1 MKWRDALPIITGAAM
16 VAMAT
21 ASIGAPA
28 PGAPKTG
35 GALANGLLAGV
46 AGDDSPD
53 VIEVRHYK
61 LTLEKAQKTAA
72 AMQSINQLVAANPS
86 LNAALDAG
94 SSTTGKKPITEQAAD
109 IDSKYPQIASIIHT
123 NGLAT
128 REFIVVT
135 GALINDLG
143 FVMMKKQG
151 MIKAYPPGMITPEN
165 IALIEGNTP
174 AFEEIAAKM
183 QPPSTR

>member
-1 MKWRDALPIITGAAM
+1 MKWRDALSVIAVAAM

-21 ASIGAPA
+21 ASFGSSASGAAKTDGAP
-28 PGAPKTG
+28 
-35 GALANGLLAGV
+35 AGV

-61 LTLEKAQKTAA
+61 LTLEKAQKTAV
-72 AMQSINQLVAANPS
+72 AMQSINQLVVANPS

-109 IDSKYPQIASIIHT
+109 IDSKYPQIAAIIHT

-128 REFIVVT
+128 REFIVIT

-151 MIKAYPPGMITPEN
+151 MIKDYPPGMITAEN
-165 IALIEGNTP
+165 IALIEGNMP

-183 QPPSTR
+183 QPPNTR

>member
-1 MKWRDALPIITGAAM
+1 MRWRNALSLLTAAAM
-16 VAMAT
+16 IVLAA
-21 ASIGAPA
+21 ASIGAAAAAA
-28 PGAPKTG
+28 PRAAVAGAG
-35 GALANGLLAGV
+35 G

-94 SSTTGKKPITEQAAD
+94 SSTTGKKPITQQAAD
-109 IDSKYPQIASIIHT
+109 IDAKYPQIAAIIHS

-151 MIKAYPPGMITPEN
+151 MIKAYPPGMITAEN
-165 IALIEGNTP
+165 IALIEGNMA
-174 AFEEIAAKM
+174 AFDEIAAKM
-183 QPPSTR
+183 QPPNTR

>member
-1 MKWRDALPIITGAAM
+1 MKWRDALSVITVAAM
-16 VAMAT
+16 AAMAT
-21 ASIGAPA
+21 ASVGAPA
-28 PGAPKTG
+28 SGTAKMG
-35 GALANGLLAGV
+35 GPLAGV
-46 AGDDSPD
+46 AADDSPD
-53 VIEVRHYK
+53 VVEVRHYK
-61 LTLEKAQKTAA
+61 LTMEKAQKTAA
-72 AMQSINQLVAANPS
+72 AMQTINQLVAANPS

-109 IDSKYPQIASIIHT
+109 IDSKYPQIAAIIHT

-135 GALINDLG
+135 GALLNDLG

-151 MIKAYPPGMITPEN
+151 MIKDYPPGMITAEN
-165 IALIEGNTP
+165 IALIEGNMP

-183 QPPSTR
+183 QPPNTR